1 MNDKEALDLLS
12 FVVDCAKTSGATSAD
27 ALLIVSDDSVVGV
40 RKGEV
45 EKIQRTRSRGM
56 GLRVFRGHSQ
66 AIVST
71 SDMDRKALESL
82 VRGAVAMAEETQPDP
97 FSGLPGTGAAHV
109 VPAAS
114 LGILEEP
121 FPEISQEERIR
132 LATETEKAA
141 FSEDPRIQNSEGA
154 EFQSTS
160 VRSYLVNTDGFSGGS
175 ARSLYGLSCSVIAR
189 EGDSMERDY
198 WYEQS
203 HFFRHLPHP
212 EEVGRHAGRRAI
224 SRLHPRRPKT
234 TTCPVLFDAEVA
246 RTLISHMVGALSG
259 YSLYRN
265 ATYLKD
271 RENTRVASSGITIRE
286 DPLLPGG
293 FGSRPFDGEGVLSRP
308 KVLVEHGILKT
319 YLFDAYSG
327 RKTGR
332 SSTGNASRSLGDAPH
347 VGVSNIL
354 VEPGTRSKD
363 ELLHDMKR
371 GLYVTELI
379 GFGVNQVTGD
389 YSRGAFGFWVEDGE
403 IQFPVSELTIAGNLD
418 DMFQS
423 IVEVGNDRRIRS
435 SISSPSLLLENMRI
449 GGNG

>member
-12 FVVDCAKTSGATSAD
+12 FVVDRAKTLGATAAD
-27 ALLIVSDDSVVGV
+27 ALLIDSDDSVVGV
-40 RKGEV
+40 RKGDV

-56 GLRVFRGHSQ
+56 GLRVFRGHAQ

-71 SDMDRKALESL
+71 SDMDRNALETL
-82 VRGAVAMAEETQPDP
+82 VRGAVSMAEETQPDP
-97 FSGLPGTGAAHV
+97 FSGLPGTGPGSVAPV
-109 VPAAS
+109 SS
-114 LGILEEP
+114 LDILEDP
-121 FPEISQEERIR
+121 SPEISQAERIR
-132 LATETEKAA
+132 LATEAERAA
-141 FSEDPRIQNSEGA
+141 FAEDPRIQNSEGA
-154 EFQSTS
+154 EFQSTF

-189 EGDSMERDY
+189 EDDSMERDY

-203 HFFRHLPHP
+203 HFYRRLPHP

-246 RTLISHMVGALSG
+246 RTLVSHLLGALSG

-271 RENTRVASSGITIRE
+271 RENTRVASTGITIRE
-286 DPLLPGG
+286 EPLLPGG
-293 FGSRPFDGEGVLSRP
+293 FGSRPFDGEGVISRP
-308 KVLVEHGILKT
+308 KVLVEHGILKM

-327 RKTGR
+327 RKSGR
-332 SSTGNASRSLGDAPH
+332 SSTGNASRSLGDSPH
-347 VGVSNIL
+347 VGVSNVL
-354 VEPGTRSKD
+354 VDQGTRSKD
-363 ELLHDMKR
+363 ELLQDMKS

-435 SISSPSLLLENMRI
+435 SISSPSLLLENMRV

>member
-1 MNDKEALDLLS
+1 VNEREALDLLS
-12 FVVDCAKTSGATSAD
+12 FVVDRARSLGATSAD
-27 ALLIVSDDSVVGV
+27 ALLIDSDDNVVGV

-56 GLRVFRGHSQ
+56 GLRIFQGHSQ

-71 SDMDRKALESL
+71 SDLDRSSLESL

-97 FSGLPGTGAAHV
+97 FSGLPGTGAGRV
-109 VPAAS
+109 LPSPSLEIFEDPA
-114 LGILEEP
+114 P
-121 FPEISQEERIR
+121 DISQEERIR
-132 LATETEKAA
+132 LALETEKAA
-141 FSEDPRIQNSEGA
+141 FAEDPRIRNSEGA
-154 EFQSTS
+154 EFQSTHL
-160 VRSYLVNTDGFSGGS
+160 RSYLVNTDGFSGGS

-189 EGDSMERDY
+189 DGDSMERDY

-203 HFFRHLPHP
+203 HFYHRLPHP

-246 RTLISHMVGALSG
+246 RSLVSHLIGALSG

-271 RENTRVASSGITIRE
+271 RENSRVASTGVTIRE

-293 FGSRPFDGEGVLSRP
+293 FGSRPFDGEGVVSKP
-308 KVLVEHGILKT
+308 KVIVEHGLLKT

-327 RKTGR
+327 RKNGR
-332 SSTGNASRSLGDAPH
+332 STTGNASRSLGDAPH

-354 VEPGTRSKD
+354 VEPGGRSKD
-363 ELLHDMKR
+363 ELLHEMKR

-379 GFGVNQVTGD
+379 GFGVNAVTGD

-435 SISSPSLLLENMRI
+435 SIASPSILLGSMRV